1 VSELSHQLQPTGEPS
16 GPGVAPGARV
26 HWRRR
31 HRLLSS
37 LTRGQGLVGVG
48 MIGLVVLAGLLAP
61 LLTSWDPI
69 QQIPGAHL
77 LPPGGDHPFGTDQLN
92 RDIASRVLFGIRA
105 SLLVAVVAVPLGTL
119 LGVLVGVLSTWH
131 PVSDLVTQRVFDLIL
146 AFPALILG
154 ILLSVLVGPGMLTV
168 IAVIVVAET
177 PIVGRLVRSQVLRV
191 RELSYV
197 ETAQVMG
204 AGGGWVLRRHVL
216 PNVLEPIGVHVAL
229 AFSGAIFAES
239 AMSFLGI
246 GVRPPNPSL
255 GGVIADS
262 LLYLEVRPW
271 FAVAPLGVVLALSV
285 GFYLIAQALGEASR
299 G

>member
-1 VSELSHQLQPTGEPS
+1 MSELSHQLQLTEEPS
-16 GPGVAPGARV
+16 GPDLGLGARG
-26 HWRRR
+26 HWRQR

-37 LTRGQGLVGVG
+37 LTRSQGLAGVG
-48 MIGLVVLAGLLAP
+48 MIGVIVLVGLLAP
-61 LLTSWDPI
+61 LLTPWDPV
-69 QQIPGAHL
+69 QQIPGSHL
-77 LPPGGDHPFGTDQLN
+77 VPPGGDHLFGTDQLS
-92 RDIASRVLFGIRA
+92 RDIASRVFYGIRA
-105 SLLVAVVAVPLGTL
+105 SLLVAVVAVPAGTL
-119 LGVLVGVLSTWH
+119 LGVLVGVVATWH
-131 PVSDLVTQRVFDLIL
+131 PLSDLLTQRVFDLVL

-154 ILLSVLVGPGMLTV
+154 ILLSVVAGPGMLTV
-168 IAVIVVAET
+168 IAVIVIAET

-197 ETAQVMG
+197 DTAQVMG

-239 AMSFLGI
+239 AMSFLGL
-246 GVRPPNPSL
+246 GVRPPAPSL

-271 FAVAPLGVVLALSV
+271 FALAPLTVVVALSV
-285 GFYLIAQALGEASR
+285 GFYLIAQALGKASR